1 MLVNREE
8 GEEWYQYGMKPEKN
22 KKNKPRKNKKP
33 QGKNK

>member
-1 MLVNREE
+1 MGNADDL
-8 GEEWYQYGMKPEKN
+8 GMKPEKN